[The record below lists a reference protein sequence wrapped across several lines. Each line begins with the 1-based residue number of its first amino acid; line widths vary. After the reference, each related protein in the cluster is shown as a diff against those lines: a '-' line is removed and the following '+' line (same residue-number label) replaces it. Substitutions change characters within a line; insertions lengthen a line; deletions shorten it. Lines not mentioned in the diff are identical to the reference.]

1 MPALKPHFR
10 KNLARLPHNK
20 RLIRRLLLIPWI
32 SGIHFVSFSIAY
44 FFRVSRCNLGFYQ
57 DNSLGISYDI
67 HHNRR
72 LMYTGPSMPRFRRLN
87 FMRKAEYEAVNYFR
101 TFEKFKSM
109 IELFALRFLINLFF
123 TFLVIRFIYYPQY
136 KNKDFVFTFFL
147 FNSILFVLC
156 FLLAAADL
164 KFGFAFGLF
173 AMFSM
178 FRYRTVTVPI
188 GEMGYF
194 FLVVTLGIINSIA
207 SLENYAMLILAN
219 SLLVGVTFLL
229 GRFLTLTH
237 ENFQVLTYEN
247 LALVKPDQ
255 KAVLLQDLIEKTGQP
270 IHRVQVVK
278 VDYQRGVAQ
287 LKAYYYSKDNETFSA
302 DAEA

>member
-1 MPALKPHFR
+1 MTP
-10 KNLARLPHNK
+10 
-20 RLIRRLLLIPWI
+20 
-32 SGIHFVSFSIAY
+32 
-44 FFRVSRCNLGFYQ
+44 
-57 DNSLGISYDI
+57 
-67 HHNRR
+67 
-72 LMYTGPSMPRFRRLN
+72 
-87 FMRKAEYEAVNYFR
+87 
-101 TFEKFKSM
+101 M
-109 IELFALRFLINLFF
+109 IELFTLRFLINLFF

-156 FLLAAADL
+156 FLLAEADL

-207 SLENYAMLILAN
+207 SLENYPMLILAN

-255 KAVLLQDLIEKTGQP
+255 KALLIQDLIDKTGQP